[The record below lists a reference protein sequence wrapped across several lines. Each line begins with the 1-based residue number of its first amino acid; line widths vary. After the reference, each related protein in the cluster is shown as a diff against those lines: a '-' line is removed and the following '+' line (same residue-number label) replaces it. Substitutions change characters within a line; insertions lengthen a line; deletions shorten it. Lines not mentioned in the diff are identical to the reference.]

1 MSWRKEQSRTERG
14 YHHGNLKEALL
25 QAALDLIAKKGPAGF
40 TFADAARLA
49 GVSPAAPYRH
59 FRDRD
64 ELLSSIAQRGFEQFE
79 QVLMA
84 AWDDGR
90 PDTVSAFER
99 VGKAYLAFARE
110 EPAFYS
116 AMFESGLPVDL
127 NPALLAAS
135 ERAFA
140 IIRAAA
146 ERLAALA
153 PPGQPRPP
161 ALMMALHIWS
171 MSHGVASLFAR
182 GDAAR
187 RKLPM
192 SAEDLLEAELLI
204 YLRGLGFPTDRKP
217 AAPNGQPGQKS
228 AGPPPVPPAGASPS
242 SGAAAAPA
250 GASGPPP
257 GPWRTPK

>member
-1 MSWRKEQSRTERG
+1 MSWRKDERRAERG

-25 QAALDLIAKKGPAGF
+25 QAALDLIGQKGPAGF
-40 TFADAARLA
+40 TFADAARMA

-64 ELLSSIAQRGFEQFE
+64 ELIASIAQRGFEQFE
-79 QVLMA
+79 SALTQ

-90 PDTVSAFER
+90 PETVSAFER
-99 VGKAYLAFARE
+99 VGRAYLKFARD

-116 AMFESGLPVDL
+116 AMFESGLPVDS
-127 NPALLAAS
+127 NPTLMAAS

-153 PPGQPRPP
+153 PAGTPRPP
-161 ALMMALHIWS
+161 AMMMALHIWS
-171 MSHGVASLFAR
+171 MSHGVASLFGR

-192 SAEDLLEAELLI
+192 SPDDLLEAAVLI
-204 YLRGLGFPTDRKP
+204 YLRGLGFATDRKADDRKP
-217 AAPNGQPGQKS
+217 AEPPPLDDKP
-228 AGPPPVPPAGASPS
+228 AGPWGKA
-242 SGAAAAPA
+242 
-250 GASGPPP
+250 
-257 GPWRTPK
+257 K

>member
-1 MSWRKEQSRTERG
+1 MSWKDQARSERG

-25 QAALDLIAKKGPAGF
+25 QAALDLIAKKGAAGF

-79 QVLMA
+79 LALSQ

-90 PDTVSAFER
+90 PETVTAFER

-110 EPAFYS
+110 KPAFYS
-116 AMFESGLPVDL
+116 AMFESGLAVDVSASL
-127 NPALLAAS
+127 QAAA

-140 IIRAAA
+140 VIRAAA

-153 PPGQPRPP
+153 PPGTPRPP

-171 MSHGVASLFAR
+171 MSHGIASLFAR
-182 GDAAR
+182 GD
-187 RKLPM
+187 
-192 SAEDLLEAELLI
+192 SAEELLEAEVLI
-204 YLRGLGFPTDRKP
+204 YLRGLGFLTDRRSADTADKKP
-217 AAPNGQPGQKS
+217 PGQP
-228 AGPPPVPPAGASPS
+228 
-242 SGAAAAPA
+242 
-250 GASGPPP
+250 SGPW
-257 GPWRTPK
+257 GSPK

>member
-1 MSWRKEQSRTERG
+1 MSWRKEHSRPERG

-25 QAALDLIAKKGPAGF
+25 QAALGLIAEKGAAGF
-40 TFADAARLA
+40 TFADAARMA

-79 QVLMA
+79 AALTA

-90 PDTVSAFER
+90 PDTVTAFER
-99 VGKAYLAFARE
+99 VGKAYLAYARN

-116 AMFESGLPVDL
+116 AMFESGLPIDT
-127 NPALLAAS
+127 NPALQAAG

-140 IIRAAA
+140 VIRAAA

-153 PPGQPRPP
+153 PPGVARPP

-192 SAEDLLEAELLI
+192 SAEELLEAEVLI
-204 YLRGLGFPTDRKP
+204 YLRGLGFPTDRSSQAANAPSGKP
-217 AAPNGQPGQKS
+217 S
-228 AGPPPVPPAGASPS
+228 SGPPPVPPSGPS
-242 SGAAAAPA
+242 SG
-250 GASGPPP
+250 
-257 GPWRTPK
+257 PWGTPKK

>member
-1 MSWRKEQSRTERG
+1 MSWRKDQNRNERG

-25 QAALDLIAKKGPAGF
+25 QAALDLIAQKGAAGF
-40 TFADAARLA
+40 TFADAARMA

-64 ELLSSIAQRGFEQFE
+64 ELLSSIALRGFEQFE
-79 QVLMA
+79 QALMQ

-90 PDTVSAFER
+90 PDTVTAFER
-99 VGKAYLAFARE
+99 VGRAYLAFARE
-110 EPAFYS
+110 EPAYYS
-116 AMFESGLPVDL
+116 AMFESGLPIDA
-127 NPALLAAS
+127 NPALMAAG

-153 PPGQPRPP
+153 PPGLPRPP

-187 RKLPM
+187 RRLPM
-192 SAEDLLEAELLI
+192 SPDELLEAEVLI
-204 YLRGLGFPTDRKP
+204 YLRGLGFQTNQRPE
-217 AAPNGQPGQKS
+217 AAPQADNR
-228 AGPPPVPPAGASPS
+228 S
-242 SGAAAAPA
+242 SG
-250 GASGPPP
+250 
-257 GPWRTPK
+257 PWGNRK

>member
-1 MSWRKEQSRTERG
+1 MSWRKEEGRAERG

-25 QAALDLIAKKGPAGF
+25 QAALDLIAKKGAAGF
-40 TFADAARLA
+40 TFADAARIA

-64 ELLSSIAQRGFEQFE
+64 ELLSNIAERGFEQFE
-79 QVLMA
+79 SALSE
-84 AWDDGR
+84 AWNDGR

-110 EPAFYS
+110 KPAFYS
-116 AMFESGLPVDL
+116 AMFESGL
-127 NPALLAAS
+127 AADVS
-135 ERAFA
+135 AGLQAAGERAFA
-140 IIRAAA
+140 VIRAAA

-153 PPGQPRPP
+153 PPGSPRPP

-192 SAEDLLEAELLI
+192 SAEDLLEAEVLI
-204 YLRGLGFPTDRKP
+204 YLRGLGFPTG
-217 AAPNGQPGQKS
+217 GQQTSANASADQTS
-228 AGPPPVPPAGASPS
+228 AGP
-242 SGAAAAPA
+242 
-250 GASGPPP
+250 ASGPW
-257 GPWRTPK
+257 GKAK

>member
-1 MSWRKEQSRTERG
+1 MSWRKERRAERG

-25 QAALDLIAKKGPAGF
+25 QAALGLIAEKGPAGF
-40 TFADAARLA
+40 TFADAARSA

-79 QVLMA
+79 EALTQ

-90 PDTVSAFER
+90 PDTVTAFER
-99 VGKAYLAFARE
+99 VGKAYLAFARA

-127 NPALLAAS
+127 HPALLAAI
-135 ERAFA
+135 ERAFG

-153 PPGQPRPP
+153 PPGMPRPP

-171 MSHGVASLFAR
+171 MSHGVASLFGR

-192 SAEDLLEAELLI
+192 SAEDLLEADVLI
-204 YLRGLGFPTDRKP
+204 YLRRLGFPTHRHP
-217 AAPNGQPGQKS
+217 SGQKEQTDQK
-228 AGPPPVPPAGASPS
+228 PPPLP
-242 SGAAAAPA
+242 
-250 GASGPPP
+250 
-257 GPWRTPK
+257 